1 MSLRFALHEPLT
13 SNGAGTAV
21 GADEAV
27 GDEDAQYRTLRAT
40 SLGYMFYMGSFAKDV
55 LVEMQLDGYENQGR
69 AIMWFLNLA
78 ICFYTMDAWAKASFT
93 LKKSK

>member
-1 MSLRFALHEPLT
+1 MVLPSNLADDASLE
-13 SNGAGTAV
+13 
-21 GADEAV
+21 
-27 GDEDAQYRTLRAT
+27 
-40 SLGYMFYMGSFAKDV
+40 
-55 LVEMQLDGYENQGR
+55 EMQLDGYENQGR